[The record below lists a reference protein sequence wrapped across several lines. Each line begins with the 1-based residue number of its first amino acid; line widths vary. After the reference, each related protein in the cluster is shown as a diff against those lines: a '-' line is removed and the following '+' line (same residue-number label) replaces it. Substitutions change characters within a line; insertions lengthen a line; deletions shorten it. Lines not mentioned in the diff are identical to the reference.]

1 MLHDRYADTRK
12 AFGQLGM
19 ETTEEEIRTA
29 AEQLKGTVEE
39 RRRKNGGGRRSGRRA

>member
-29 AEQLKGTVEE
+29 AEQLGA
-39 RRRKNGGGRRSGRRA
+39 RWKNGSGRGSGQGA